1 MFNSNKK
8 MENQISEIRNWATQ
22 GIPALIASKPGLDV
36 KGYFQEGRLCLN
48 LLLIETLI
56 GAEITADTGKNAKGD
71 YKIKFNRRLPTATEL
86 AEISEIVAKFI
97 KDVEKPFLDQFTTTD
112 PGDMNIPDDVS
123 TIRLE
128 KINAKSM
135 KELIFGG
142 AGPVTNRMLNAIDC
156 IQLAGVGE
164 QLRKRTIRNRVLIVG
179 GIALVVT
186 GGTIVGVNMY
196 KKHKDKVAADTGTD
210 GAPEVDLD
218 SGDLPE
224 VNMDDSGDAPVVTID

>member
-97 KDVEKPFLDQFTTTD
+97 KDVEKPFLDQFTT
-112 PGDMNIPDDVS
+112 
-123 TIRLE
+123 
-128 KINAKSM
+128 
-135 KELIFGG
+135 
-142 AGPVTNRMLNAIDC
+142 
-156 IQLAGVGE
+156 QLAGVGE

-186 GGTIVGVNMY
+186 GGTIIGVNMY
-196 KKHKDKVAADTGTD
+196 KKHKDKDAADANTD

-218 SGDLPE
+218 SSDLPE